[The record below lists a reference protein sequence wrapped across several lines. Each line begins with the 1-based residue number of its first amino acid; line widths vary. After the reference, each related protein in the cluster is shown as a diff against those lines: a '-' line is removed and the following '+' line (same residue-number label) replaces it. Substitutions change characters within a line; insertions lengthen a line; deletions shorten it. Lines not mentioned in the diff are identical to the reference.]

1 MTLFWILTAGAQ
13 CLLLWWLWRGGRTVV
28 LGLAPDGPCRGA
40 ARTGT
45 TEDDLP
51 PAALIV
57 PAAGNHQQMEA
68 ALRSLLRQD
77 YPGLLPVLVTA
88 DAEDPATALIARLRE
103 EFPQIR
109 QVIAGPA
116 SGCGQKNHNLLRGV
130 AAVGD
135 AADIYLFCDS
145 THEARPDFARR
156 LARPVAEGESAF
168 ATGYHYVDAGDDKP
182 VTLAYQLSVLLMR
195 LLQAVS
201 AFTQPWGGAMAVSR
215 RVFERR
221 GIAAF
226 WRNKVVDDCSLAGL
240 LLRCRLAVT
249 LCGGAV
255 LRTAARDHSL
265 PAWRAWM
272 DRQVLFL
279 KFCVPGQWVLLGVF
293 ALLMA
298 APSVL
303 SLLAVAGGIPGL
315 VHGAVFLFGLVHLA
329 LLCTVVLS
337 WRELL
342 PRPVPALRWLAA
354 FALGIGMF
362 CWVYLRS
369 IPARSILWHG
379 RVYRVGRGGRV
390 L

>member
-1 MTLFWILTAGAQ
+1 MIVVWMLTAAAQ
-13 CLLLWWLWRGGRTVV
+13 CLLLWRLWRAGRDVV
-28 LGLAPDGPCRGA
+28 LGLVPDGPCRGA
-40 ARTGT
+40 SATAAG
-45 TEDDLP
+45 EELP

-57 PAAGNHQQMEA
+57 PVAGSHPRMES

-88 DAEDPATALIARLRE
+88 DADDPATALIARLRE
-103 EFPQIR
+103 EFPHIR

-116 SGCGQKNHNLLRGV
+116 SGCGQKNRNLLQGV

-135 AADIYLFCDS
+135 AAEIYLFCDS

-168 ATGYHYVDAGDDKP
+168 ATGYHYVDAGDDRP

-201 AFTQPWGGAMAVSR
+201 VFTQPWGGAMAISR
-215 RVFERR
+215 RAFERR

-226 WRNKVVDDCSLAGL
+226 WRDKVVDDCSLAGL
-240 LLRCRLAVT
+240 LLRCRLGVT

-255 LRTAARDHSL
+255 LRTVARDHSL
-265 PAWRAWM
+265 PVWRAWM

-298 APSVL
+298 APAAV
-303 SLLAVAGGIPGL
+303 SLAAVAGGLSGL
-315 VHGAVFLFGLVHLA
+315 VPDPAFLFGLVHLT
-329 LLCTVVLS
+329 LLCAVVLG

-342 PRPVPALRWLAA
+342 PRKVPALRWLGA
-354 FALGIGMF
+354 FALGVGMF
-362 CWVYLRS
+362 CLVYLRS
-369 IPARSILWHG
+369 IPARTILWHG